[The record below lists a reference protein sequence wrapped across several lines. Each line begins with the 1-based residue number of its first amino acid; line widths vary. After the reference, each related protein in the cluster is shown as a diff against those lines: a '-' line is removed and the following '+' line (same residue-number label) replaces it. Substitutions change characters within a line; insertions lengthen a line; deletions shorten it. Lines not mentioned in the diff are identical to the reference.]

1 MRRLAVGM
9 AGLLWVGMSMATA
22 WALPSK
28 QTPSHQDEARRAF
41 EKGYRHQKA
50 GHFAAA
56 IQSYGASLRDDP
68 HQAEALNNIGFCYKS
83 LKEYHKAIRYYK
95 DCLLYTSPSPRD

>member
-9 AGLLWVGMSMATA
+9 AGLLWVGTSMGTV

-41 EKGYRHQKA
+41 EAGCRHQKA

-56 IQSYGASLRDDP
+56 IQS
-68 HQAEALNNIGFCYKS
+68 
-83 LKEYHKAIRYYK
+83 
-95 DCLLYTSPSPRD
+95 

>member
-1 MRRLAVGM
+1 MRRFAVG
-9 AGLLWVGMSMATA
+9 AVGLLWVGMHVATA

-41 EKGYRHQKA
+41 EAGYRHQKA

-56 IQSYGASLRDDP
+56 IQS
-68 HQAEALNNIGFCYKS
+68 
-83 LKEYHKAIRYYK
+83 
-95 DCLLYTSPSPRD
+95 